1 MDDTHQITDEAIELA
16 GKWQDRANELRTHR
30 EQARQHK
37 FARLFESTVDKV
49 ILSNLI
55 DQSFRC
61 ADNRRTADQ
70 IHYLLTEYGIPG
82 FFSSLEKFLMI
93 VFIYARRYLRRWPE
107 LPLLKFPAAI
117 SESAVR
123 RI

>member
-1 MDDTHQITDEAIELA
+1 MNDTHQIADEAIELA
-16 GKWQDRANELRTHR
+16 GKWQDRANELRTRR
-30 EQARQHK
+30 EQARQNK

-49 ILSNLI
+49 ILTKLI

-82 FFSSLEKFLMI
+82 FFSSLEKFLM
-93 VFIYARRYLRRWPE
+93 VGFIHAGRF
-107 LPLLKFPAAI
+107 LPGLTVP
-117 SESAVR
+117 SDD
-123 RI
+123 